1 MIYHITQLVEEQAA
15 IIYCGTNGLLMDV
28 PVDRIKEFE
37 EEYIS
42 YLHSK
47 HQETLDALSSGKL
60 TEEIKSTL
68 EKTAAEL
75 SSKYIK

>member
-1 MIYHITQLVEEQAA
+1 
-15 IIYCGTNGLLMDV
+15 MDV